1 MRRPFCLLTAAG
13 CYNAGAAFI
22 RKRRRKLRVG
32 GVSTLTT
39 AIGKVWAGLK
49 NLLGQNPAAAVFG
62 ALLTAAAVYI
72 VVTALVWIAYR
83 IPGLPGVVADLAK
96 SIGVSTPQLLEF
108 NAIVVTA
115 VFIAVQLWLTHRRAN
130 AAEATAMAAIQTA
143 ESTVKS
149 NTAQRFKDAVELL
162 GSPSETVRMGG
173 ILALTF
179 IAKDYPEYQDAVF
192 TTINT
197 LIRNAGE
204 QEP

>member
-1 MRRPFCLLTAAG
+1 MTR
-13 CYNAGAAFI
+13 
-22 RKRRRKLRVG
+22 
-32 GVSTLTT
+32 
-39 AIGKVWAGLK
+39 AIVKIWGGLK
-49 NLLGQNPAAAVFG
+49 SLLGQNPAAAVFG

-115 VFIAVQLWLTHRRAN
+115 VFIAVQLWVTHRRAG
-130 AAEATAMAAIQTA
+130 AAEATAAAAMQTA

-149 NTAQRFKDAVELL
+149 NAAQRFKDAVELL

-173 ILALTF
+173 IFALGF
-179 IAKDYPEYQDAVF
+179 IAQDYPEYQEAVSIIIDA
-192 TTINT
+192 
-197 LIRNAGE
+197 RAQRGGG
-204 QEP
+204 